1 MRAESPIGLRRNRS
15 FAAAVLVA
23 AVALVVAACG
33 GSSSG
38 GGTTADGKT
47 VLRYE
52 GSPASVTF
60 PELAEDLGY
69 FEKVQLEWLGDTTS
83 GPQSI
88 QSAAT
93 GETDFGAAFN
103 GAIAKLVDAG
113 APLTGVVSVYGSDG
127 DTEADSFNGYYV
139 LDGSPIRSARDLIG
153 KKVGINTL
161 GAYHEYVI
169 KEWLFRAG
177 LTNDEINQV
186 ELTVVP
192 PNNTEQALRSGQID
206 VGNLGG
212 IVKDAALGRGGLTP
226 LFTDVD
232 LTGPLG
238 IGAVVF
244 RNDFIS
250 KNEDSV
256 RDFVQGV
263 ARAVR
268 WTQTVPKEEVV
279 DRFVK
284 IVEGRGRNESTEFV
298 RQWKSAGVPAAG
310 GVIDPG
316 EFQIW
321 IDQGVRLG
329 VLKPGGTT
337 AEGLFTNEYNPYA
350 NGTYPPGSDADG
362 NPVVA
367 AG

>member
-1 MRAESPIGLRRNRS
+1 MSIGSPIRLRRYRS
-15 FAAAVLVA
+15 VAWAAATTSI
-23 AVALVVAACG
+23 ALVVAGCG

-60 PELAEDLGY
+60 PELAEDLGF
-69 FEKVQLEWLGDTTS
+69 FEKVTLNWVGDTTS

-93 GETDFGAAFN
+93 GETEFGSAFN

-113 APLTGVVSVYGSDG
+113 APLTAVVTVSGSDG
-127 DTEADSFNGYYV
+127 NTEKDSFNGYFV
-139 LDGSPIRSARDLIG
+139 VEGSPITSARDLIG

-177 LTNDEINQV
+177 LSNDEINQV

-212 IVKDAALGRGGLTP
+212 IVKDAALSRGGLVP

-238 IGAVVF
+238 IGTLAF
-244 RNDFIS
+244 RKDFIS
-250 KNEDSV
+250 KNEDAT

-268 WTQTVPKEEVV
+268 WAQTVPKQEVI
-279 DRFVK
+279 DRSVK
-284 IVEGRGRNESTEFV
+284 IIEGRGRAESTEFV
-298 RQWKSAGVPAAG
+298 KQWKSAGVPVPG
-310 GVIDPG
+310 GVIG
-316 EFQIW
+316 AEEFQIW

-329 VLKPGGTT
+329 VLKEGGAK
-337 AEGLFTNEYNPYA
+337 AEELFTNEYNPYF
-350 NGTYPPGSDADG
+350 NGIYPPDGDADG
-362 NPVVA
+362 NAVVA
-367 AG
+367 AR